1 MDISDSKELSRV
13 ELGGEMELRVRSSG
27 VGPAELLLPDEDRP
41 NESTR
46 NENRLITHGV
56 HRGRVREL
64 PTEKRS
70 DHLSVARRNGNL

>member
-27 VGPAELLLPDEDRP
+27 VGPAELLLPDDRP

-46 NENRLITHGV
+46 NENRLIAHGV
-56 HRGRVREL
+56 HRGRVRKL

-70 DHLSVARRNGNL
+70 DHLPVA